1 MRVSSLR
8 IPDFMAR
15 ALEEAAKASGVA
27 KSAYIRRAVIRALL
41 EDGIITPEEAEWLM
55 RTAG

>member
-1 MRVSSLR
+1 MKVSSLR
-8 IPDFMAR
+8 MPGFMAK
-15 ALEEAAKASGVA
+15 ALERAARASGIA

-41 EDGIITPEEAEWLM
+41 EDGIITPEEAEWLT

>member
-8 IPDFMAR
+8 IPGFMAR
-15 ALEEAAKASGVA
+15 ALERAAKACGIA

>member
-8 IPDFMAR
+8 IPGFMAR
-15 ALEEAAKASGVA
+15 ALERAAKASGIA
-27 KSAYIRRAVIRALL
+27 KSAYIRRAITRALL